1 MILQEAGSCYNSSM
15 DINWRAIKE
24 KLLLYCKNA
33 FAENNIILTQ
43 QELEEDVV
51 VFYNFVSLSLPY
63 PEIGNIRKEMM
74 SGLQAALID
83 DIGAVEHLKS
93 VATLFDAYMKKLI
106 TYADINSFEKVKDKS
121 QMPLL
126 REFNYWGL
134 SIPDFKESNIDHF
147 KGAADASYLLGMTIL
162 TRNKVHLS
170 PVMDDSEVTLRI
182 KSVVSFYVYLIHRT
196 KTALLR
202 KNPTLNKSDF
212 HYFGDNPDDAL
223 LYDYISYG
231 NSSVLIKK
239 RYVSTYAKHQ
249 LYSTGTLT
257 EQELIEKL
265 KKFSGNSLKDAATK
279 RIVDELASN
288 KDIKLSSHVPKKY
301 TLTDKERAR
310 IQDAEEN
317 YNMSLQSFDNSM
329 RETIT
334 RYGLRAKSKEVTKL
348 LMQYLAAQ
356 YNYDIEEALGDVERS
371 DKPNCHEF
379 MAKLK
384 DLGCT
389 ADKCKDLFKELLC
402 ISRDNDVLIR
412 VSAGRAYQTIS
423 NPERFD
429 EYVRKA
435 DRKVWLDTQI
445 LLYLLC
451 NNDDYAK
458 YDHPSYKIAMALF
471 RQPAA
476 NNYFHFQVAQSYIS
490 ELTNQLRLAL
500 LLIGVVDL
508 PFVKGRNMSQNVFY
522 CHYRKLHDN
531 SGLPDDIE
539 SFADYMQDNFN
550 LSEEDAFEP
559 DYDSIAEG
567 VVEGKLEQF
576 RIKIERLLQQSN
588 KEISNS
594 EEIFRQVA
602 KNLGIAQKPEKTLL
616 NDAMMGSALFKHED
630 QQKPIFI
637 TMDNSFEPYR
647 KLYLSKYKRGSS
659 FNWHLFSPAEFLN
672 HIDFIDFKV
681 NAENLTDSLISIIE
695 TSEVKDKTLD
705 IIDRVNRFLDIP
717 QISSNQRKKYM
728 GWVNDL
734 FLSDEFAYK
743 ADTPEKDAKS
753 SGIYRFLDAQDS
765 VTSYF
770 SEKDED
776 SIKNFQLMLNN
787 EDGFREYLEVLKK
800 FSSELEA
807 NKDDL
812 ILAVEMNLEDFL
824 KLKEQSVD
832 S

>member
-1 MILQEAGSCYNSSM
+1 M

>member
-1 MILQEAGSCYNSSM
+1 M

-106 TYADINSFEKVKDKS
+106 TYADINTFERVKDKS

-134 SIPDFKESNIDHF
+134 SIPDYKESNIDHF

-170 PVMDDSEVTLRI
+170 PVMDDSEVTLRL
-182 KSVVSFYVYLIHRT
+182 KCVVSFYVYLIQRT

-202 KNPTLNKSDF
+202 KNPALNKSDF

-231 NSSVLIKK
+231 NSSVQIKK

-265 KKFSGNSLKDAATK
+265 KNFSGNSLKDAATK

-317 YNMSLQSFDNSM
+317 YNMSLQSFNNSM
-329 RETIT
+329 QETIT

-371 DKPNCHEF
+371 DKPNCHDF

-384 DLGCT
+384 DLGCP

-451 NNDDYAK
+451 DNEDYAI
-458 YDHPSYKIAMALF
+458 YDHPSYRTAMALF

-522 CHYRKLHDN
+522 RHYRKLHDN
-531 SGLPDDIE
+531 SGLPNGIE
-539 SFADYMQDNFN
+539 SFADYMRDNFN
-550 LSEEDAFEP
+550 LSEEDAFES

-647 KLYLSKYKRGSS
+647 KLYLSKYKRASS

-717 QISSNQRKKYM
+717 QISNNQRKKYM

-734 FLSDEFAYK
+734 FQSDEFAYK

-776 SIKNFQLMLNN
+776 SIKNFQLMLKN

-812 ILAVEMNLEDFL
+812 ILAVEMNLEDFM
-824 KLKEQSVD
+824 KLKELSVD

>member
-1 MILQEAGSCYNSSM
+1 ME
-15 DINWRAIKE
+15 NWRAIKT
-24 KLLLYCKNA
+24 KLIIYCKNA

-43 QELEEDVV
+43 QELEEDIV

-74 SGLQAALID
+74 SGLQAAFID
-83 DIGAVEHLKS
+83 DIGAVEHLKR

-106 TYADINSFEKVKDKS
+106 TYAEISTFEMVRAKT

-126 REFNYWGL
+126 RVFNYWGL
-134 SIPDFKESNIDHF
+134 SIPNFNDSNIEHF

-170 PVMDDSEVTLRI
+170 PVMDDSEVTLRL
-182 KSVVSFYVYLIHRT
+182 KCVVALYVYLIHRT
-196 KTALLR
+196 KTVLLR
-202 KNPTLNKSDF
+202 KNPALNKSDL

-231 NSSVLIKK
+231 NSSVQIKK

-257 EQELIEKL
+257 EKELLEKL
-265 KKFSGNSLKDAATK
+265 KKFSENSLKDAATQ
-279 RIVDELASN
+279 RIIDELASN
-288 KDIKLSSHVPKKY
+288 KDIMLSSHAPKKY

-317 YNMSLQSFDNSM
+317 YNMSVQSFNNSM
-329 RETIT
+329 QEAIT
-334 RYGLRAKSKEVTKL
+334 RYGIIAKSKEVTKL

-356 YNYDIEEALGDVERS
+356 YNYDIEEALGDAERS

-384 DLGCT
+384 DLGCQ

-412 VSAGRAYQTIS
+412 VSAGRAYQNIS

-451 NNDDYAK
+451 DNDDYAK
-458 YDHPSYKIAMALF
+458 YDHPSYRTAIALF

-476 NNYFHFQVAQSYIS
+476 NNYFHFLVAQSYIS
-490 ELTNQLRLAL
+490 EITNQLRLAL
-500 LLIGVVDL
+500 LLIGIVDL
-508 PFVKGRNMSQNVFY
+508 PFAIGRNMSQNVFY
-522 CHYRKLHDN
+522 RHYRKLYDN
-531 SGLPDDIE
+531 SGLPDGIE
-539 SFADYMQDNFN
+539 SFADYMQDNFS
-550 LSEEDAFEP
+550 LSEEDAFES

-576 RIKIERLLQQSN
+576 KIKIERLQQQSN

-602 KNLGIAQKPEKTLL
+602 KNLGIPQKPEKTLI

-637 TMDNSFEPYR
+637 TMDNNFESYR

-659 FNWHLFSPAEFLN
+659 FNWHLFSPTEFLN

-681 NAENLTDSLISIIE
+681 NANNLTDSLISIIE

-705 IIDRVNRFLDIP
+705 VIDRVNRFLDIP

-743 ADTPEKDAKS
+743 VDIPGKELK

-765 VTSYF
+765 VNSYF

-776 SIKNFQLMLNN
+776 TIKNFQLMLKN
-787 EDGFREYLEVLKK
+787 ENGFKEYLNVLKK
-800 FSSELEA
+800 FSAELDA

-812 ILAVEMNLEDFL
+812 ILAVEINLEDFL
-824 KLKEQSVD
+824 KLKEKIID
-832 S
+832 CK

>member
-1 MILQEAGSCYNSSM
+1 M

-126 REFNYWGL
+126 REFNFWGL

-776 SIKNFQLMLNN
+776 SIKNFQLMLKN

>member
-1 MILQEAGSCYNSSM
+1 
-15 DINWRAIKE
+15 
-24 KLLLYCKNA
+24 
-33 FAENNIILTQ
+33 
-43 QELEEDVV
+43 
-51 VFYNFVSLSLPY
+51 
-63 PEIGNIRKEMM
+63 
-74 SGLQAALID
+74 
-83 DIGAVEHLKS
+83 
-93 VATLFDAYMKKLI
+93 
-106 TYADINSFEKVKDKS
+106 
-121 QMPLL
+121 
-126 REFNYWGL
+126 
-134 SIPDFKESNIDHF
+134 
-147 KGAADASYLLGMTIL
+147 
-162 TRNKVHLS
+162 
-170 PVMDDSEVTLRI
+170 
-182 KSVVSFYVYLIHRT
+182 
-196 KTALLR
+196 
-202 KNPTLNKSDF
+202 
-212 HYFGDNPDDAL
+212 
-223 LYDYISYG
+223 
-231 NSSVLIKK
+231 
-239 RYVSTYAKHQ
+239 
-249 LYSTGTLT
+249 
-257 EQELIEKL
+257 
-265 KKFSGNSLKDAATK
+265 
-279 RIVDELASN
+279 
-288 KDIKLSSHVPKKY
+288 
-301 TLTDKERAR
+301 
-310 IQDAEEN
+310 
-317 YNMSLQSFDNSM
+317 
-329 RETIT
+329 
-334 RYGLRAKSKEVTKL
+334 
-348 LMQYLAAQ
+348 
-356 YNYDIEEALGDVERS
+356 
-371 DKPNCHEF
+371 
-379 MAKLK
+379 
-384 DLGCT
+384 
-389 ADKCKDLFKELLC
+389 
-402 ISRDNDVLIR
+402 
-412 VSAGRAYQTIS
+412 
-423 NPERFD
+423 
-429 EYVRKA
+429 
-435 DRKVWLDTQI
+435 
-445 LLYLLC
+445 
-451 NNDDYAK
+451 
-458 YDHPSYKIAMALF
+458 
-471 RQPAA
+471 
-476 NNYFHFQVAQSYIS
+476 
-490 ELTNQLRLAL
+490 
-500 LLIGVVDL
+500 
-508 PFVKGRNMSQNVFY
+508 MSQNVFY

>member
-1 MILQEAGSCYNSSM
+1 M

-776 SIKNFQLMLNN
+776 SIKNFQLMLKN

-832 S
+832 SRDTKSGS